1 MPRKGSPQRYAD
13 AIFGIAQ
20 DANDI
25 AGWTAKLETLVS
37 VLQNGEFLDFLESPK
52 VKENDKMTA
61 IQEVLSQEDPLLRNL
76 MSLLT
81 YRNDLRIASAV
92 LEQYRVSADEAL
104 GQETAEVTTAVE
116 LRDNEK
122 EKLSQALSSLIGK
135 SVNLN
140 LKVDPEILG
149 GFRARVGDR
158 LIDGTLKSRFERLR
172 QEIGTS

>member
-20 DANDI
+20 DANNI
-25 AGWTAKLETLVS
+25 AGWTVNLEILVT
-37 VLQNGEFLDFLESPK
+37 VLQNTEFLDFLESPK
-52 VKENDKMTA
+52 VKEDDKMTA
-61 IQEVLSQEDPLLRNL
+61 IQEVLSQEDALLRNL

-81 YRNDLRIASAV
+81 VRTDLRIAAAI
-92 LEQYRVSADEAL
+92 LQQYRVAADEAL

-116 LRDNEK
+116 LRDEEK
-122 EKLSQALSSLIGK
+122 EKLTQALSSLIGK

-140 LKVDPEILG
+140 LNVDPEVVG
-149 GFRARVGDR
+149 GFRARVGDK

-172 QEIGTS
+172 QEIGTN